1 MSPLE
6 LIKNG
11 ILENDFQKVIQGYE
25 ALTGEDLSSIR
36 EEDPTTSREESTSD
50 QSEEVRRPQVPVRS
64 SELDFTVQRDELPN
78 GKFGRKESIQVGANQ
93 FVDDGSESQGKEFD
107 TPKVEPTPRRSPV
120 KMIEVVCNACGA
132 KEEINPKY
140 KTGSYHRCGKC
151 VG

>member
-25 ALTGEDLSSIR
+25 ALTGEDLSSVR
-36 EEDPTTSREESTSD
+36 GEDPTVSREESTSD
-50 QSEEVRRPQVPVRS
+50 QSEEVRKPQVPVRS

-93 FVDDGSESQGKEFD
+93 FVDDGSEAQGQELA
-107 TPKVEPTPRRSPV
+107 TTKVEPTPRRSQV
-120 KMIEVVCNACGA
+120 KMIEVVCNA
-132 KEEINPKY
+132 
-140 KTGSYHRCGKC
+140 
-151 VG
+151 